1 MVCGS
6 IDPVQNRKE
15 IDKAIVDFWS
25 SKMSLTKDEII
36 KMFFEQRYHRF
47 DEEYKRFIN
56 L

>member
-6 IDPVQNRKE
+6 IDPAQNRKE
-15 IDKAIVDFWS
+15 IDRAIVDFWS
-25 SKMSLTKDEII
+25 SRGDMTKDEII